1 MKKLV
6 WLALAASVAVFTVN
20 GWRTAH
26 WLREPAGEA
35 TGVDAERAVV
45 ERVLERTLR
54 ESRAGVEMPAV
65 VAAPA
70 PGARPDTVAAQ
81 PVTAVDDPRGAAGRS
96 GSSAVVAPQGYSFG
110 TYRGSM
116 QRAPSSGEVVRPP
129 PQNPAWLDPAA
140 APEALLEQA
149 TRSGRDFTFA
159 VLRLGPRA
167 NLQALD
173 GALRALGA
181 RIEGVTGEYAR
192 VRVSAERGRLESIAG
207 LPGVFG
213 LGALPPGQK
222 APESFV
228 QAMRSRG
235 ASELAAVYITLMSDD
250 PTGEW
255 RRALAGMGI
264 VVGAFDSDL
273 RSFTANMPT
282 AALAQVMAA
291 DYVMTIEPIPVIT
304 ANHASSVPVM
314 GVDGLRQYVPAEDR
328 FSGLT
333 GEGLAVAVLDTGLNT
348 RHVDIAHGRES
359 ICGASFVADEHW
371 DLWLDMDGHGT
382 HVFGTVAGAGRTDP
396 LLAGI
401 APGLSHLR
409 FGKVLSA
416 HGFGSGED
424 IRRAMDHFSRPTS
437 CAWQGTVSDAVT
449 PLIVNMSLSAS
460 ALHFSGRGVGERKL
474 DAVVHSDSQLYVV
487 AQANS
492 GLHGFSNYGTAKNSL
507 AVGAVD
513 DSGIIAGFSSHGPT
527 ADGRLAPNVVGTGV
541 ALTAARGQASL
552 TGHDTFSGTSMAS
565 PSVAGVAALLMQARP
580 EFRNRPALAR
590 ARLMASA
597 IRPDAYFD
605 SGKSLPGDNSAG
617 PGEFNNLYGLGLVS
631 ARTAVF
637 SNDSAGGWLNG
648 SASAEPGDGAY
659 EYVDI
664 DVPED
669 ASRLDVVLT
678 WDEQPADTLTRSVLA
693 NIDLW
698 ADRGADCA
706 VDACGE
712 HASRSQVDNVEWLLI
727 EDPAPGVY
735 RIKAVPVETYGES
748 VAAAV
753 AWTIRRGEATPRLE
767 VHLEET
773 SPSGADSRYVVVDV
787 TVESS
792 GYVASGTTIHL
803 GCRIAGESACFN
815 VRHAFLPY
823 RSRVF
828 RGDGQSRPLPYAGD
842 AVSKPISV
850 GEIAAGSPR
859 RAQLWFL
866 RDEVPS
872 ASTLHVAASAWNA
885 LAAARSI
892 ELSADGAQSSDE
904 PAASPSNDGFSA
916 SERLSGG
923 TGETRLDLA
932 LASREPGEPRVSAGS
947 RTLWYE
953 WDAPA
958 KGLFRFRVREADS
971 GKPATV
977 DFALFSGDTLAAL
990 EPVTEKRGSEI
1001 SFDAL
1006 AGARLSLRIASGG
1019 MDRYSQQDWDLPV
1032 LALEWEPADVRP
1044 GNDDFDFAGAIGGE
1058 SGSVSSTNEGATL
1071 EQSEFWGGLAATV
1084 WYEWTAAADGFA
1096 EFAVDSDE
1104 LTLMAFRG
1112 ADIDGLRLGAEGW
1125 EPGDGAMAFAVRRG
1139 DVWRIA
1145 VASEDADASGLPFT
1159 LSWETHHADPRA
1171 ERRYNDFFADAV
1183 PIDGSEGTVANL
1195 FRHGDYTIP
1204 YSVEALE
1211 PPATGI
1217 ATGWWVWTA
1226 PRDGRFTWRMDG
1238 STAYR
1243 LAFFTGDSLDNLQP
1257 IGTLVGGSA
1266 LVLDA
1271 AADTRYWIALGR
1283 APEEVG
1289 TDPLRPGAFSW
1300 GVSPGNDDRA
1310 QATSISGSAGSV
1322 GASLV
1327 HATAQATEPRSAV
1340 GLESVWWTWR
1350 APATGW
1356 YRFSVE
1362 GDPLHGIVQIFPGGD
1377 SEVASSR
1384 VIGDSERS
1392 FLANGRVDVRV
1403 FVRAGERY
1411 DIRLSRRPGV
1421 DLPGSDTLNWAPS
1434 DAPAYLSY
1442 KGAITEQSLM
1452 SNPVFDGL
1460 RSPRHLAMTDDGMY
1474 LFSTTD
1480 SQLYAFVRDAES
1492 GELALAYRTSSEE
1505 NRDAH
1510 YPVNLGSASHTL
1522 WWSPLNETLFA
1533 LAWCGASYSFALPD
1547 VGTTL
1552 DVRRIE
1558 EIGFPGSRSCG
1569 DPTAVGDRD
1578 GKHLYAIEASEN
1590 RLLLIGADSPTSLTH
1605 LQTVSVGG
1613 VSGDNRTVVPG
1624 IVRPV
1629 DLALA
1634 PDGRHLYLADEFGL
1648 FVFSR
1653 DTSSGGLSPVGEV
1666 HIGSDPGGP
1675 FFRFSSL
1682 RHVSTD
1688 ADGTVLFVA
1697 GTHTE
1702 NSVTDT
1708 AIAVFDISADPSN
1721 PAHLDTLTGFYFHE
1735 ADRGTLNAWNHLQP
1749 RPRTFQN
1756 CFKPMAHGE
1765 LPAVDVFCSHGY
1777 FVVQWNPGENA
1788 LEVTD
1793 FAVSGDRDRFGNPV
1807 PVLGLWDRRMAHS
1820 PDGAHVYRTTH
1831 RSDQG
1836 QPNAIHVF
1844 ERAFA
1849 QSAEDETASPSFAS
1863 GRAPGNRDYT
1873 VGAAIDPLTLPAA
1886 AGGDGPLT
1894 YSLTPSVPGLSFN
1907 TTSRRLS
1914 GTPTT
1919 AGTYDMTYRVRDV
1932 DGDTDSLTFA
1942 IAVAALANP
1951 DLVVE
1956 SPSASNDT
1964 LRGGASFTFR
1974 ASVRNRGDGPSAATT
1989 LRYYRSTNA
1998 TISTSD
2004 TAVGTDTVGA
2014 LPTSG
2019 TGSVSVELAAP
2030 PSAGTYHYGAC
2041 VDAVAGE
2048 SDTANNCSSGVSV
2061 SVTGGETGS
2070 GGDGACVEVN
2080 DVIELGEGESCTITQ
2095 ALVDKYGLNGLSVN
2109 AGDTATCSG
2118 GTVRLSFLNSGS
2130 IQLNGLTIRCR

>member
-1 MKKLV
+1 MKTLV

-35 TGVDAERAVV
+35 TGADAERAVV

-65 VAAPA
+65 VAPPA

-81 PVTAVDDPRGAAGRS
+81 PVTAVDDPQGAAERS
-96 GSSAVVAPQGYSFG
+96 GSSAVVAPQGYSYG

-129 PQNPAWLDPAA
+129 PQIPAWLDPAV

-149 TRSGRDFTFA
+149 TRSGRDFTYA

-167 NLQALD
+167 NVQALD
-173 GALRALGA
+173 RALRALGA

-192 VRVSAERGRLESIAG
+192 VRVSAERGQLESIAG
-207 LPGVFG
+207 LPGVLG

-235 ASELAAVYITLMSDD
+235 ASELVAVYITLMSAD
-250 PTGEW
+250 PAGEW
-255 RRALAGMGI
+255 RHALGGLGI

-273 RSFTANMPT
+273 RSYTANMP
-282 AALAQVMAA
+282 ASALAQVMAA

-314 GVDGLRQYVPAEDR
+314 GVDGLRQYVPAQDR

-382 HVFGTVAGAGRTDP
+382 HVFGTVAGAGRADP
-396 LLAGI
+396 LLGGI

-416 HGFGSGED
+416 HGFGSGDD

-437 CAWQGTVSDAVT
+437 CAWQGTVSESVK
-449 PLIVNMSLSAS
+449 PLIVNMSLAAT

-474 DAVVHSDSQLYVV
+474 DSVVHADSQLYVV

-507 AVGAVD
+507 AVGAVE
-513 DSGIIAGFSSHGPT
+513 DSGIIAPFSSHGPT

-541 ALTAARGQASL
+541 SLTSARGQASL
-552 TGHDTFSGTSMAS
+552 SGHDTFSGTSMAS

-580 EFRNRPALAR
+580 EFRNRPALTR

-605 SGKSLPGDNSAG
+605 SGKLLPGDNSAG

-648 SASAEPGDGAY
+648 SASAEPADGAY

-698 ADRGADCA
+698 ADRGADCGA
-706 VDACGE
+706 DACGE

-773 SPSGADSRYVVVDV
+773 SPSDVDSRYLVVDV

-815 VRHAFLPY
+815 VSHAFLPH

-828 RGDGQSRPLPYAGD
+828 RGDGQSRPQPYAGD
-842 AVSKPISV
+842 AVSKPMSV
-850 GEIAAGSPR
+850 GEVAAGSPR

-872 ASTLHVAASAWNA
+872 GSTLYVAASAWNA

-892 ELSADGAQSSDE
+892 ELSADGSE
-904 PAASPSNDGFSA
+904 PPDAPATAPPNDGFSA

-932 LASREPGEPRVSAGS
+932 FASREPGEPRVSAGS

-958 KGLFRFRVREADS
+958 NGLFRYRVREAGS
-971 GKPATV
+971 GKPAAV
-977 DFALFSGDTLAAL
+977 DFALFRGDTLAAM
-990 EPVTEKRGSEI
+990 EPAAEKRGSEI
-1001 SFDAL
+1001 SFDAQ

-1019 MDRYSQQDWDLPV
+1019 MDRYSEQDWDLPV
-1032 LALEWEPADVRP
+1032 LALEWEPADIRP
-1044 GNDDFDFAGAIGGE
+1044 GNDDFDFAATIGGE
-1058 SGSVSSTNEGATL
+1058 SGAVSSTNEGATL

-1096 EFAVDSDE
+1096 EFTLDPDE

-1125 EPGDGAMAFAVRRG
+1125 EHRDGAMAFAVRRG

-1159 LSWETHHADPRA
+1159 LSWEIHHADPRA

-1183 PIDGSEGTVANL
+1183 PMDGSEGTVANL

-1243 LAFFTGDSLDNLQP
+1243 LVFFTGDALDNLQP

-1283 APEEVG
+1283 APQEVG
-1289 TDPLRPGAFSW
+1289 TDPSRPGAFSW

-1310 QATSISGSAGSV
+1310 QATSISGPAGSV

-1350 APATGW
+1350 APAAGW

-1362 GDPLHGIVQIFPGGD
+1362 GDPLHAIVQIFPGGD
-1377 SEVASSR
+1377 PGTASSR
-1384 VIGDSERS
+1384 VLGDSERG
-1392 FLANGRVDVRV
+1392 FLANGRVEVHV

-1421 DLPGSDTLNWAPS
+1421 DPAGSDLLLWAAS

-1452 SNPVFDGL
+1452 SNPVFDGF

-1480 SQLYAFVRDAES
+1480 SQLYAFVRDPQS

-1505 NRDAH
+1505 NRDAL
-1510 YPVNLGSASHTL
+1510 YPINLGSASHAL

-1547 VGTTL
+1547 AGTTL

-1578 GKHLYAIEASEN
+1578 GRHLYAIEASEN

-1613 VSGDNRTVVPG
+1613 VSGDDRTVVPG

-1629 DLALA
+1629 DVALA

-1648 FVFSR
+1648 FVLSR
-1653 DTSSGGLSPVGEV
+1653 DTSSGTLALAGEV
-1666 HIGSDPGGP
+1666 PIGSDPQGP
-1675 FFRFSSL
+1675 FYNFNSL

-1708 AIAVFDISADPSN
+1708 AIAALDISADPSN

-1749 RPRTFQN
+1749 RPRTFRE

-1777 FVVQWNPGENA
+1777 FVVQWNPGANA

-1807 PVLGLWDRRMAHS
+1807 PVLGFWDRMMAQS

-1849 QSAEDETASPSFAS
+1849 LSAEDET
-1863 GRAPGNRDYT
+1863 
-1873 VGAAIDPLTLPAA
+1873 
-1886 AGGDGPLT
+1886 
-1894 YSLTPSVPGLSFN
+1894 VP
-1907 TTSRRLS
+1907 
-1914 GTPTT
+1914 P
-1919 AGTYDMTYRVRDV
+1919 
-1932 DGDTDSLTFA
+1932 
-1942 IAVAALANP
+1942 
-1951 DLVVE
+1951 
-1956 SPSASNDT
+1956 
-1964 LRGGASFTFR
+1964 
-1974 ASVRNRGDGPSAATT
+1974 
-1989 LRYYRSTNA
+1989 
-1998 TISTSD
+1998 
-2004 TAVGTDTVGA
+2004 
-2014 LPTSG
+2014 
-2019 TGSVSVELAAP
+2019 
-2030 PSAGTYHYGAC
+2030 
-2041 VDAVAGE
+2041 
-2048 SDTANNCSSGVSV
+2048 SGVSV
-2061 SVTGGETGS
+2061 SVIGGETDS
-2070 GGDGACVEVN
+2070 GDDEACVEAN

-2118 GTVRLSFLNSGS
+2118 GTVRLSFFNSES